1 MGESGMT
8 DNEIMNVFEQCG
20 ALMEGHFLLSSGLH
34 SNRYVQ
40 CARVFEHPRAAE
52 RLCGELTQKI
62 SDVPVDIVLGPAV
75 GAITMAYEMSRQT
88 GVPNV
93 FAEREG
99 GELRLRRGFSI
110 PEGAR
115 VLLVE
120 DVVTTGG
127 SVKELF
133 PIVKAAGATV
143 TGVACLVD
151 RSGGTAEF
159 DVPFSSVLQV
169 DVETFEPENCP
180 LCEAGQPLEEPG
192 SRRLR

>member
-62 SDVPVDIVLGPAV
+62 SNVPVDIVLGPAV

>member
-1 MGESGMT
+1 MT

-143 TGVACLVD
+143 SGVACLVD

>member
-1 MGESGMT
+1 MT